1 MVRLEKTA
9 TPWLATTLL
18 VPATVPPTGFT
29 PMAIV
34 TAPLKLV
41 TVLPLASCAVTCTA
55 GLITEPAPVFDGCV
69 VNANC
74 VTAIATRKSG
84 LEFPPNETHGPARP
98 V

>member
-1 MVRLEKTA
+1 MVRLENTA
-9 TPWLATTLL
+9 TPRLAPTLL
-18 VPATVPPTGFT
+18 VPPRVPPTGFG
-29 PMAIV
+29 PLARV

-55 GLITEPAPVFDGCV
+55 GLMTEPAPVFDGCI
-69 VNANC
+69 VNASW

-84 LEFPPNETHGPARP
+84 LVLSPNETHGPARA